1 MNAQSLK
8 LRLLLLGAITIS
20 LALLVA
26 GLGIVGLFERH
37 VERRAEAELDTYIRQ
52 ISAGIIFNA
61 KGEAVFNHSLADP
74 RFETPLSGLYW
85 QISDDGGS
93 RMLRSRSLWDTA
105 LRLPGDVLDRGSVHR
120 HTLEGPSHTS
130 LLVRERDVTYT
141 TPAGSRQLRI
151 AVALDEAEIHAA
163 RVEFAWDVL
172 IALAFLAT
180 ALLAAAWMQIV
191 IGLRPLTAVKRSVL
205 AVQSGLKKRVD
216 VTKPQE
222 VMPLVTAVNSL
233 LESQTRAMENAKL
246 RAADLAHG
254 LKTPLTVLLADAA
267 RLRANGEPEIAD
279 EIEELA
285 NAMKGHVDR
294 ELSRVRLQGLDILPP
309 AKTSVEAIVT
319 RLVRTLGRT
328 PKGERLDWQ
337 LSIPEGTEIP
347 VREED
352 LAELLGNL
360 LDNACKWAATSVS
373 VVAAINDAVTV
384 SVEDDGPGAPEAL
397 MHWLGQRGLRLD
409 QKVPGTGQGLAIA
422 MDIAKAY
429 GGHLT
434 FETVKPHG
442 FKAAVVIPCAG
453 ETGRQRHNALRKEAA
468 E

>member
-1 MNAQSLK
+1 MNASSLK
-8 LRLLLLGAITIS
+8 LRLILLGAITIS
-20 LALLVA
+20 AALLVA

-52 ISAGIIFNA
+52 ISAGITFDA
-61 KGEAVFNHSLADP
+61 KGETIFNHPLADA

-85 QISDDGGS
+85 QIEDDGSG
-93 RMLRSRSLWDTA
+93 RMLRSRSLWDTV
-105 LRLPGDVLDRGSVHR
+105 LKLPDDDFDWGPVHQHRLQ
-120 HTLEGPSHTS
+120 GPSHAP
-130 LLVRERDVTYT
+130 LLVRERGVTFT
-141 TPAGSRQLRI
+141 TPAGSRQLKI
-151 AVALDEAEIHAA
+151 AVALDEEEIHAA
-163 RVEFAWDVL
+163 RAEFAWDVL
-172 IALAFLAT
+172 IALVFLAI

-191 IGLRPLTAVKRSVL
+191 IGLLPLAAVKRSVL
-205 AVQSGLKKRVD
+205 AVRSGEKKRVD
-216 VTKPQE
+216 VTEPQE

-233 LESQTRAMENAKL
+233 LELQTRAMENARS

-267 RLRANGEPEIAD
+267 RLRDNGEPEIAG

-294 ELSRVRLQGLDILPP
+294 ELSRVRLQSLDILPP
-309 AKTSVEAIVT
+309 ARTRIEAVVA
-319 RLVRTLGRT
+319 RLVRALGRT

-337 LSIPEGTEIP
+337 LSILEGAEAP

-360 LDNACKWAATSVS
+360 LDNACKWAATAISLSVA
-373 VVAAINDAVTV
+373 VNDAVTI

-397 MHWLGQRGLRLD
+397 MNWLGQRGLRLD

-429 GGHLT
+429 GGTLT

-442 FKAAVVIPCAG
+442 FKASVVFPKAEGAIKSRTAI
-453 ETGRQRHNALRKEAA
+453 RKEAA
-468 E
+468 A

>member
-1 MNAQSLK
+1 MNARSLK
-8 LRLLLLGAITIS
+8 LRLLLVGAITIS
-20 LALLVA
+20 AALLAA
-26 GLGIVGLFERH
+26 GLGIVELFERH
-37 VERRAEAELDTYIRQ
+37 VERRADAELDTYIRQ
-52 ISAGIIFNA
+52 ISAGITFDA
-61 KGEAVFNHSLADP
+61 KGEAIFDRPLADP

-85 QISDDGGS
+85 QISDDAGG
-93 RMLRSRSLWDTA
+93 RMLRSRSLWDTV
-105 LRLPGDVLDRGSVHR
+105 LKLPGDVLDKGAVHR
-120 HTLEGPSHTS
+120 HTLDGPSRSS

-141 TPAGSRQLRI
+141 TPAGSSQLRI

-163 RVEFAWDVL
+163 RAEFAWDVL

-191 IGLRPLTAVKRSVL
+191 IGLMPLTAVKRSVL
-205 AVQSGLKKRVD
+205 AVQSGSKKRVD

-222 VMPLVTAVNSL
+222 VMPLVAAVNSL
-233 LESQTRAMENAKL
+233 LESQTRAMENAKS

-294 ELSRVRLQGLDILPP
+294 ELSRVRLQGLDILFP
-309 AKTSVEAIVT
+309 AKTSVEPIIL
-319 RLVRTLGRT
+319 RLVRALGRT
-328 PKGERLDWQ
+328 PKGENLDWR
-337 LSIPEGTEIP
+337 IGIAEDAAVPMH
-347 VREED
+347 EED

-373 VVAAINDAVTV
+373 VAAAVNGAVTL

-422 MDIAKAY
+422 MDIVKAY
-429 GGHLT
+429 GGTLT

-442 FKAAVVIPCAG
+442 FKASVVFPGAG
-453 ETGRQRHNALRKEAA
+453 ETVRQRHNALRKEAA
-468 E
+468 G